1 MSTPRKSKRRA
12 LRAALIVD
20 DKVYDEVHHH
30 APERVSVGT
39 DVASRLLVFGERLPK
54 RHVLFDV
61 EADGAYV
68 LNLPPDVDG
77 RIQLRGRSRGI
88 RELWRRQVRSGSK
101 ARTLRI
107 RLDPSARGK
116 LRLGECKLLFFFD
129 KPAPYTPPPPFPDE
143 LRPELRGML
152 SNLELASLL
161 SVLIVLGPYF
171 IYVANKHVDPEFEPE
186 LDDRF
191 LRVMGVPEP
200 KEEPPPEELE
210 EDDQLLAME
219 EEEDKKEKEKEK
231 PEKVIQTDKKYSD
244 KAMEKA
250 RGVGVIRALGTY
262 GGDGPGTV
270 FDVIQS
276 TENNMGEL
284 FAAGMTRTVDA
295 DGGDPSG
302 FVPGGE
308 GISASGAVVGT
319 QGFEVTEGGPEIKDM
334 AKQERKI
341 KSKVKA
347 GDADILGDA
356 DKRAVQAT
364 IRRRMGALQNC
375 YNRALRTNPGLS
387 GKMTYTISIS
397 VMGTVTSVNIDADTV
412 RDPSV
417 ASCTTTKIKGWR
429 FPNEGAEDSSE
440 VTFTVVF
447 SGES

>member
-1 MSTPRKSKRRA
+1 M
-12 LRAALIVD
+12 IVD
-20 DKVYDEVHHH
+20 GKVYDEVHQH

-39 DVASRLLVFGERLPK
+39 DVANRFLVFGSGLPK
-54 RHVLFDV
+54 KHVLFDV
-61 EADGAYV
+61 EGDGAYV
-68 LNLPPDVDG
+68 LNLPPRVSG
-77 RIQLRGRSRGI
+77 QIQQRGKLTTISG
-88 RELWRRQVRSGSK
+88 LWRRQQRSGDKSK
-101 ARTLRI
+101 SLRI

-116 LRLGECKLLFFFD
+116 LRLGECSLFFFFD
-129 KPAPYTPPPPFPDE
+129 KPAPYTPPPPFPED

-161 SVLIVLGPYF
+161 SVLILLGPYF
-171 IYVANKHVDPEFEPE
+171 VYMSTKHIDPEFEPE
-186 LDDRF
+186 LDERF
-191 LRVMGVPEP
+191 LVAMGVPTP
-200 KEEPPPEELE
+200 KEEPPEEEAE
-210 EDDQLLAME
+210 EEEQLLAME
-219 EEEDKKEKEKEK
+219 EEDEQKEEEQKVD
-231 PEKVIQTDKKYSD
+231 KVIETNKKYSE
-244 KAMEKA
+244 KAMAKA
-250 RGVGVIRALGTY
+250 RGVGVLRALGTY

-284 FAAGMTRTVDA
+284 FAAGMTRTVGA
-295 DGGDPSG
+295 DGSEVSG
-302 FVPGGE
+302 YVPGGE

-319 QGFEVTEGGPEIKDM
+319 KGFEVTEDGPDLKDM
-334 AKQERKI
+334 SKQERKV

-347 GDADILGDA
+347 GDADVLGDV

-387 GKMTYTISIS
+387 GKVTYTISIS
-397 VMGTVTSVNIDADTV
+397 VMGTVTSVHIDADTV